1 MMNAM
6 QKSSWK
12 NFFPEV
18 YNDLQISDR
27 PDLRD
32 VVNSVG
38 VEVTSAIPQGEQE
51 ALAIAC
57 TIPYLSKKERERKIT
72 YLKAKGYDY
81 GKYVMPHPPRG
92 YAWTGS
98 DYPDIEITF
107 CKDFLS
113 AVKAKIKKLNS
124 GKYAPLSRYDLLVL
138 SEIDIED
145 WMPEKLLEKLISY
158 KTEELNYSYVYLLA
172 LNGLFRFDIIS
183 QQWCVRGTQA
193 DMFGLSWM
201 ARQMVEDGETD
212 DKTQ

>member
-1 MMNAM
+1 MA
-6 QKSSWK
+6 KIEKGRPLPSHTK
-12 NFFPEV
+12 LKYDECHAKILLEKFFPEV

-81 GKYVMPHPPRG
+81 
-92 YAWTGS
+92 
-98 DYPDIEITF
+98 
-107 CKDFLS
+107 
-113 AVKAKIKKLNS
+113 
-124 GKYAPLSRYDLLVL
+124 
-138 SEIDIED
+138 
-145 WMPEKLLEKLISY
+145 SY
-158 KTEELNYSYVYLLA
+158 IYLLA

-183 QQWCVRGTQA
+183 REWCVRGTQA

>member
-1 MMNAM
+1 MA
-6 QKSSWK
+6 KIEKGHPLPSHTK
-12 NFFPEV
+12 LKYDECHAKILLEKFFPEV

-32 VVNSVG
+32 VANSVG

-57 TIPYLSKKERERKIT
+57 TIPYLSKKERKRKIT

-113 AVKAKIKKLNS
+113 AVKAKIKNS
-124 GKYAPLSRYDLLVL
+124 IAASMRH
-138 SEIDIED
+138 
-145 WMPEKLLEKLISY
+145 
-158 KTEELNYSYVYLLA
+158 
-172 LNGLFRFDIIS
+172 
-183 QQWCVRGTQA
+183 CRGTIC
-193 DMFGLSWM
+193 LYYL
-201 ARQMVEDGETD
+201 
-212 DKTQ
+212 K

>member
-6 QKSSWK
+6 QKSSWEK
-12 NFFPEV
+12 FFPEV

-81 GKYVMPHPPRG
+81 GKYVMSHPPRG

-158 KTEELNYSYVYLLA
+158 KTEELNYSYIYLLA

-183 QQWCVRGTQA
+183 REWCVRGTQA

>member
-12 NFFPEV
+12 NFFRR
-18 YNDLQISDR
+18 YITTCKSQIDLI
-27 PDLRD
+27 
-32 VVNSVG
+32 VNSVG

-72 YLKAKGYDY
+72 YLEAKGYDY
-81 GKYVMPHPPRG
+81 GKYVMSHPPRG

-158 KTEELNYSYVYLLA
+158 KTEELNYSYIYLLA